1 MLDHVDLWGV
11 DSALLYIAED
21 TIQVNSELPAAL
33 GPWRK
38 GHSKA
43 VTALSLDALG
53 RRASKVCHVIFADVI
68 GWPGTAKLMEHQW
81 TCHRGPLR
89 TGPMRP
95 KIHGYPMQSRL
106 L

>member
-11 DSALLYIAED
+11 DIALLYIAED

-68 GWPGTAKLMEHQW
+68 GWPGTVQPSSWSINGLAIVGHSALGQ
-81 TCHRGPLR
+81 
-89 TGPMRP
+89 
-95 KIHGYPMQSRL
+95 
-106 L
+106 